1 MKLTYLSWCQW
12 EFISR
17 PLLFVQVK
25 VGQPE
30 IGSGTKLV
38 QLLCFAGPNKGADL
52 ALDNVSECPENLLR
66 KQNSWFM
73 NNYKNKKT

>member
-1 MKLTYLSWCQW
+1 
-12 EFISR
+12 
-17 PLLFVQVK
+17 
-25 VGQPE
+25 
-30 IGSGTKLV
+30 LV